1 MFLYT
6 NTEPSEREI
15 NSFHLPE
22 NTHTQ
27 NKQTKKQKQKKPLG
41 INLTK
46 EVKDL
51 YTKNY
56 KTLMKE
62 VEKAQINGKMSCVHG
77 LENLILLKCPYNPK
91 QSTNSIQSL

>member
-27 NKQTKKQKQKKPLG
+27 NKQTKKQKQKK
-41 INLTK
+41 
-46 EVKDL
+46 
-51 YTKNY
+51 
-56 KTLMKE
+56 TLRNQFNQGSE
-62 VEKAQINGKMSCVHG
+62 R
-77 LENLILLKCPYNPK
+77 
-91 QSTNSIQSL
+91 SIH